1 MNIVKALCAS
11 LASFLAVYLLGVF
24 YSVSFDISTWEAPV
38 RFGVAMIGGGF
49 AALTFAVRTIK

>member
-1 MNIVKALCAS
+1 MNIFKALCAA

-24 YSVSFDISTWEAPV
+24 YSVSFDISAWEAPARAV
-38 RFGVAMIGGGF
+38 VAMFCGGS